1 MGRLGEIIDIALKQ
15 NYEESIK
22 TEFTLTRE
30 YCIEKKFNMSDT
42 EMALIEGMGLIEWF
56 TRWKNDEL
64 MQKFKDFQIIPTL
77 DAEAFWENEERG
89 FYVLKKDGTAVLVQ
103 DYNCF
108 IDALMDSVFLAVKK
122 GDRN

>member
-30 YCIEKKFNMSDT
+30 YCIEKNFNMSDT
-42 EMALIEGMGLIEWF
+42 EMTLIEGMGLGEWF

-64 MQKFKDFQIIPTL
+64 MKKFKGFQIIPTL
-77 DAEAFWENEERG
+77 DAEAMWEKGERD
-89 FYVLKKDGTAVLVQ
+89 FYVLREDGTAVLVQ

-108 IDALMDSVFLAVKK
+108 IDALMDSVFWGVKK